1 MNSEKVCNTK
11 KEVPTGISLKESNG
25 ASLVFCWD
33 THLTKIKGRNV
44 LFIVNASNRYTI
56 AMTEASNES
65 LYQKYL
71 NSFNKLIE
79 LQRETFETMFRKG
92 WYCLETAPR
101 DKIKEKNK
109 TLETEYRDLYL

>member
-11 KEVPTGISLKESNG
+11 KEVPTGISLNEKDYITE
-25 ASLVFCWD
+25 L
-33 THLTKIKGRNV
+33 LTTLKD
-44 LFIVNASNRYTI
+44 IVKNYTI
-56 AMTEASNES
+56 AITEASNQKI
-65 LYQKYL
+65 YQKKL
-71 NSFNKLIE
+71 NSFIKLIV
-79 LQRETFETMFRKG
+79 LDSDTIVTMFRIG